1 MMPKFTLIAEHTDFT
16 GVRLQKNTLE
26 FEDDYLGDILD
37 NIKQFL
43 QGTGFAIEGNLEIVP
58 YESIDIPEVPD
69 EIIEIPKPDY
79 AFKQNYYREMSD
91 D

>member
-1 MMPKFTLIAEHTDFT
+1 MPKFTLIAEHIDYT
-16 GVRLQKNTLE
+16 GMQVQKNTLE

-43 QGTGFAIEGNLEIVP
+43 QGTGFAVDGNLEIVP

-69 EIIEIPKPDY
+69 DFIHPTPNY
-79 AFKQNYYREMSD
+79 SFKQNFYKETK
-91 D
+91 

>member
-1 MMPKFTLIAEHTDFT
+1 MPKFTLIAEHTDFT

-26 FEDDYLGDILD
+26 FEEDYIGDILD

-43 QGTGFAIEGNLEIVP
+43 QGTGFTVDGNLEIVP

-69 EIIEIPKPDY
+69 EFINTTPDY
-79 AFKQNYYREMSD
+79 SFKQNFYKETK
-91 D
+91 